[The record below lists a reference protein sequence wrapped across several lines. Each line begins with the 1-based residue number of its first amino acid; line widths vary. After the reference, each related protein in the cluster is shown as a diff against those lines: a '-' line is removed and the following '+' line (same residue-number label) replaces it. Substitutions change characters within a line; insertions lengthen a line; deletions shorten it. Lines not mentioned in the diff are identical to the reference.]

1 VHAHLRFAIAQFG
14 SAADD
19 TCAGVIVEPTGDI
32 VFAGTTKGPLFMP
45 LAGSTD
51 IVLARLSA
59 RTGNLLS
66 VVQYNR
72 GGYGN
77 GLENVVT
84 GLAMR
89 LSANVVIA
97 GWTGERDFD
106 PRCEHS
112 LHAFFV
118 PVVLLAVSVSWCAQR
133 RTLARDAL
141 TSIPSCCSNCKLFHH
156 RRHISHRVAL
166 TTTIVKVAVI
176 VLYRLTAAGLLLNP

>member
-1 VHAHLRFAIAQFG
+1 MLALANKQFG
-14 SAADD
+14 SIADD

-89 LSANVVIA
+89 LSANVVVV
-97 GWTGERDFD
+97 GWTG
-106 PRCEHS
+106 
-112 LHAFFV
+112 
-118 PVVLLAVSVSWCAQR
+118 AQFR
-133 RTLARDAL
+133 
-141 TSIPSCCSNCKLFHH
+141 SPQ
-156 RRHISHRVAL
+156 
-166 TTTIVKVAVI
+166 
-176 VLYRLTAAGLLLNP
+176 